1 VKKRQPKLTFAHKL
15 DIEYPER
22 EPGYLVAKSDW
33 KRLKKRVE
41 GIKPSKPAYFGIA
54 TLLFGLGAGFLSTAI
69 NFPQI
74 EAFKR
79 MTLIIL
85 TAIFFSIGGMLL
97 FLYRKYQQ
105 AEEVY
110 SRQDAIDCLEEIEEK
125 FPKRTRTGTPT
136 TMPTRKENG

>member
-1 VKKRQPKLTFAHKL
+1 VKRKQPSITFAHKL

-22 EPGYLVAKSDW
+22 ESGYIVPKSDW
-33 KRLKKRVE
+33 KRLRKRVE

-54 TLLFGLGAGFLSTAI
+54 TLLIGLGSGFLSTSI

-79 MTLIIL
+79 LTLIIL
-85 TAIFFSIGGMLL
+85 AAIFFSIGGMLL

-110 SRQDAIDCLEEIEEK
+110 SRQDAIDCLEEIEGK
-125 FPKRTRTGTPT
+125 FPKHTKTSPPN
-136 TMPTRKENG
+136 TMSTRKGGG

>member
-1 VKKRQPKLTFAHKL
+1 MKKKQPSITFAHKL
-15 DIEYPER
+15 DIAYPER
-22 EPGYLVAKSDW
+22 ESGYIVPKSDW
-33 KRLKKRVE
+33 KRLRKRVE
-41 GIKPSKPAYFGIA
+41 GIKPSRPAYFGIA
-54 TLLFGLGAGFLSTAI
+54 TLLFGLGAGFLSTAV

-85 TAIFFSIGGMLL
+85 AAIFFSIGGMLI

-110 SRQDAIDCLEEIEEK
+110 SRQDAIDCLDEIEEK
-125 FPKRTRTGTPT
+125 FPKRTKTGPSN
-136 TMPTRKENG
+136 TMSTRKGDS

>member
-1 VKKRQPKLTFAHKL
+1 MKKKQPSITFAHKL

-22 EPGYLVAKSDW
+22 ESGYIVPKSDW
-33 KRLKKRVE
+33 KRLRKRVE

-54 TLLFGLGAGFLSTAI
+54 TLLFGLGAGFLSTAV

-79 MTLIIL
+79 MTLVIIA
-85 TAIFFSIGGMLL
+85 AIFFSVGGMLI
-97 FLYRKYQQ
+97 FLYRKYQH

-110 SRQDAIDCLEEIEEK
+110 SRQDAIDCLDEIEEK
-125 FPKRTRTGTPT
+125 FPKHTKTEPPN